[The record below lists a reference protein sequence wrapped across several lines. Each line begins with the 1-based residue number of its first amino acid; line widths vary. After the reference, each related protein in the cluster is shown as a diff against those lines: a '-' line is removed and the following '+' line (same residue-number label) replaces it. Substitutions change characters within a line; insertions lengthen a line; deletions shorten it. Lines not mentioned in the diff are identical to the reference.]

1 MTTRGAFGSYVTI
14 DAIKL
19 AEFIRSPEG
28 PVFRRLIEDGEA
40 VKDEAKRLV
49 GVYEPPDGYSASNRQ
64 RRPGT
69 LRDSIV
75 KRVVSQDGA
84 PAVIVGSDDPI
95 ALIHHEGTIPHTI
108 TASRAPMLVFYWKK
122 VGAVVRTFRVSHPGT
137 QPNRF
142 LLNALNV
149 LRNRR

>member
-1 MTTRGAFGSYVTI
+1 MVTEGAGGTFVQI
-14 DAIKL
+14 DPVKL

-28 PVFRRLIEDGEA
+28 PVFRKLIEDGEA
-40 VKDEAKRLV
+40 VKTEAKRLV
-49 GVYEPPDGYSASNRQ
+49 GVHEPTPGEQRT

-75 KRVVSQDGA
+75 KRVGTEDGK
-84 PAVIVGSDDPI
+84 PTVLVGSDDPI
-95 ALIHHEGTIPHTI
+95 ALWHHEGTEPHTI
-108 TASRAPMLVFYWKK
+108 TASRAPFLVFFWKK
-122 VGAVVRTFRVSHPGT
+122 VGHVVRFRSVNHPGT

-149 LRNRR
+149 LRGR